1 MVPAAI
7 VVSDCAALPATLNI
21 YMFETLQTNSRRP
34 RIAPTADTRMS
45 PFTLSPPE
53 SLDLPPG
60 FNVLALRESEDAYA
74 HARKVAAQEGAGT
87 LVWVR
92 RFDAAEFA
100 VVLEPETPLRESRNS
115 FFMGMN
121 ALLHAVA
128 TNCPPDRAATF
139 DWPDAIR
146 FNQGLIGGG
155 RLGWPEGC
163 GEDEVPDWLVFGAI
177 VRVALPGD
185 VEPGHAPGA
194 AALEDEGFEG
204 AGPAAI
210 IESFA
215 RFLML
220 QVDIWRSSGY
230 GPIASDYVVRLAKQ
244 SAGDALSLT
253 TDGDL
258 RIRPAGNAPDTT
270 LPLRPALE
278 AVNWLDRATGAPRL

>member
-1 MVPAAI
+1 M
-7 VVSDCAALPATLNI
+7 SLFALRT
-21 YMFETLQTNSRRP
+21 
-34 RIAPTADTRMS
+34 
-45 PFTLSPPE
+45 PE

-60 FNVLALRESEDAYA
+60 FGARALLESGDAYA
-74 HARKVAAQEGAGT
+74 HAREIAACEGAGT

-100 VVLEPETPLRESRNS
+100 VVLEPETPLHDCRNS

-128 TNCPPDRAATF
+128 ANCPPDRAVTF

-146 FNQGLIGGG
+146 FNEGLVGGG

-163 GEDEVPDWLVFGAI
+163 GEDKVPEWLVFGAT

-204 AGPAAI
+204 TGPAAI

-220 QVDIWRSSGY
+220 QVDVWRSSGY
-230 GPIASDYVVRLAKQ
+230 GPIIADYLARLSKER
-244 SAGDALSLT
+244 AGDSLSLT

-258 RIRPAGNAPDTT
+258 RIRPASGAPEAT
-270 LPLRPALE
+270 LLLRPALE
-278 AVNWLDRATGAPRL
+278 TVTWLDRATGAPRL